1 MKKFLLPFFFI
12 GSMAMIVVMAKTGA
26 TLKTPATPH
35 GILDLEFAYS
45 SSKIAIV
52 LEAWRP
58 KDPRLTCGINC
69 DAVINTYWDF
79 IFLFFYAG
87 FLFLACKK
95 IASNIKGPV
104 ATAGNIIAKGAL
116 VAGFLDILENA
127 GMLYTLSY
135 HDSSVIAFATT
146 FTSVIKW
153 VLALIAVL
161 YVLTG
166 LLVLAYR
173 RIKH

>member
-1 MKKFLLPFFFI
+1 
-12 GSMAMIVVMAKTGA
+12 MAFDQRGCRFVT
-26 TLKTPATPH
+26 
-35 GILDLEFAYS
+35 D
-45 SSKIAIV
+45 
-52 LEAWRP
+52 
-58 KDPRLTCGINC
+58 KDCISTCG
-69 DAVINTYWDF
+69 DHAALHSRRVS
-79 IFLFFYAG
+79 LFFYAG

-135 HDSSVIAFATT
+135 HDSSAIAFATT